1 MPMVRDYYG
10 EEEFGEE
17 FGDDGGGLELD
28 GVLVGIPT
36 AAQVPAGGTLTINVN
51 VTKRF
56 RAQRLILDAATRA
69 AGLFVQQISISSE
82 EQVISP
88 APVPTEVFTPDATH
102 SLRGTIAEPG
112 VGINLTLA
120 NTTAGAVTPS
130 GCFFG
135 PAVR

>member
-1 MPMVRDYYG
+1 MPMVQDYYG
-10 EEEFGEE
+10 EEFGEE
-17 FGDDGGGLELD
+17 FGAEGAPLELD

-36 AAQVPAGGTLTINVN
+36 GTDIPANGTLTVNVN

-69 AGLFVQQISISSE
+69 AGVFVQQISISSE
-82 EQVISP
+82 EQIISP
-88 APVPTEVFTPDATH
+88 APVPAEVFQADATH

-112 VGINLTLA
+112 VGINITFA
-120 NTTAGAVTPS
+120 NTTVAAVTP
-130 GCFFG
+130 GGVFFG